1 MNEYMTVK
9 EASMKWGIS
18 ERQVQ
23 VLCRNGKIEG
33 ISKLGRNWLIP
44 NEAEKPI
51 DKRVTS
57 GEYKNWRKKNEN
69 IEESDVW

>member
-33 ISKLGRNWLIP
+33 VSKLGRNWLIP

-57 GEYKNWRKKNEN
+57 GKYKNWRKKNEN

>member
-33 ISKLGRNWLIP
+33 VSKLGRNWLIP

>member
-9 EASMKWGIS
+9 EVSMKWGIS

-33 ISKLGRNWLIP
+33 VSKLGRNWLIP

>member
-23 VLCRNGKIEG
+23 VLCRSGKIDG
-33 ISKLGRNWLIP
+33 VSKLGRNWLIP
-44 NEAEKPI
+44 IDAEKPV
-51 DKRVTS
+51 DKRITS